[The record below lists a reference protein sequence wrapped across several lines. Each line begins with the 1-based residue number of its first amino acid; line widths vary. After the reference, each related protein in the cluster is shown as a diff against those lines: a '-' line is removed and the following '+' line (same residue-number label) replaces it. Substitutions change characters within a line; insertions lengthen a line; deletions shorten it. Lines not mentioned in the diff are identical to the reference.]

1 MHPER
6 NIIALKAQ
14 GKTLQV
20 FDLQNKEKLK
30 SAVMTED
37 IVYWNWFSNESLG
50 MVTATSVY
58 HFNVFDATQ
67 AQPVKIFDRVPNLS
81 VSWCPNILSSLF
93 PTIDRCLAGL
103 SNHQLSRY
111 TR

>member
-1 MHPER
+1 MHPEK

-14 GKTLQV
+14 GKTIQV

-30 SAVMTED
+30 SSVMNED
-37 IVYWNWFSNESLG
+37 VVYWNWFSNTSLG
-50 MVTATSVY
+50 MVTPTSVY

-81 VSWCPNILSSLF
+81 VSWCSSVSFLLLF
-93 PTIDRCLAGL
+93 
-103 SNHQLSRY
+103 Y
-111 TR
+111 